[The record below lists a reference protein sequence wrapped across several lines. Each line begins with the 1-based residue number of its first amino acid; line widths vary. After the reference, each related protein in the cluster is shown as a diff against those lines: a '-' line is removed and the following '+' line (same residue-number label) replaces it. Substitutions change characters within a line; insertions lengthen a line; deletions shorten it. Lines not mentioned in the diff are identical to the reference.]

1 MASLRG
7 WSVGLNKEQAD
18 QATGD
23 MMKYTSLALVALGGV
38 IALSSVF
45 SSAEEND
52 TQLTAAPIATSTAV
66 NPTRA
71 NAHPTYPGADV
82 HPINLAEVA
91 AAGGYIPGTEN
102 INDIIQVGAFGD
114 RKNAETLRDK
124 MNDAALGMIFKIN
137 PRNGKHAVQANGSCD
152 AVLKQTD
159 EGCFRITP
167 N

>member
-82 HPINLAEVA
+82 HPINLELNLV
-91 AAGGYIPGTEN
+91 Y
-102 INDIIQVGAFGD
+102 F
-114 RKNAETLRDK
+114 L
-124 MNDAALGMIFKIN
+124 L
-137 PRNGKHAVQANGSCD
+137 
-152 AVLKQTD
+152 
-159 EGCFRITP
+159 
-167 N
+167 